1 MIVILVV
8 IVVWVLIIYQT
19 WRRAA
24 KRRAVWK
31 VEGENLQ
38 TLTTGLPLL
47 GEQEMK
53 GRNGEERPDL
63 EEVAIRNILSADE

>member
-19 WRRAA
+19 RR
-24 KRRAVWK
+24 RTVWK

-53 GRNGEERPDL
+53 ERNGEERPDL
-63 EEVAIRNILSADE
+63 E

>member
-19 WRRAA
+19 RRRAG
-24 KRRAVWK
+24 KRRDVWK

-38 TLTTGLPLL
+38 TPG
-47 GEQEMK
+47 GAGDE
-53 GRNGEERPDL
+53 GEER
-63 EEVAIRNILSADE
+63 